1 MPNVRWRPA
10 TVADL
15 PECLLIQREHM
26 GDAIIGE
33 PAALAVW
40 RDLIAHAGALTAVFE
55 SDRPAGDSR
64 IVGFGATVFVQQA
77 FADAEILTPQPGL
90 NARIIARLHHGPS
103 VVLDHDAIALA
114 NAGDGLDVVM
124 MYGSWLPNGLSEHE
138 LQHVQ
143 MLLSMSLTQLMA
155 GYKSRTLFGEA
166 RGAQIPYMRQS
177 GIVREIV
184 TYPGHDLVLNLMM
197 ASEAFA
203 RPTSMAGAM
212 FMFNE
217 PVLGLTGAEQALM
230 NAALTGATDAD
241 LARSLGVSESAIKA
255 RWRSIFARF
264 AERAP
269 DYESA
274 ERDSRGPQK
283 RHHVLHY
290 LRDHPEEL
298 RPFKRDRNFNRG
310 VSG

>member
-10 TVADL
+10 AVADV
-15 PECLLIQREHM
+15 PECLMIQREHM
-26 GDAIIGE
+26 GDAIVGE
-33 PAALAVW
+33 AA
-40 RDLIAHAGALTAVFE
+40 AHAAWRELIGHAGGLAAVFE
-55 SDRPAGDSR
+55 IDQPSGGPRM
-64 IVGFGATVFVQQA
+64 IGFGASVFVQRT
-77 FADAEILTPQPGL
+77 FADAELHAPRPGL
-90 NARIIARLHHGPS
+90 NARIIAGLHHGPS
-103 VVLDHDAIALA
+103 VILDRDAIARA
-114 NAGDGLDVVM
+114 NASDGVDVAM
-124 MYGSWLPNGLSEHE
+124 LYGSWLPHNVSDGE
-138 LQHVQ
+138 LQQLQ
-143 MLLSMSLTQLMA
+143 MLLAMSLTQLMA
-155 GYKSRTLFGEA
+155 GYKLRTLFGEV

-184 TYPGHDLVLNLMM
+184 AYPEHDLALNLMM

-241 LARSLGVSESAIKA
+241 LALSLGVSEPAIKA

-274 ERDSRGPQK
+274 ERDGRGPQK

-298 RPFKRDRNFNRG
+298 RPFKRE
-310 VSG
+310 